1 MPITSEMNL
10 MLLNSKETI
19 MSEQQST
26 ITPNLND
33 ASDIYSLATR
43 AYMELTSRMHVDMQ
57 INYTGNADID
67 FMRGMIPHHQVV
79 IDMAKVALT
88 YCYDSE
94 VRMLAKNIILTQDIE
109 IKVIN
114 AWLQRH
120 LL

>member
-1 MPITSEMNL
+1 
-10 MLLNSKETI
+10 
-19 MSEQQST
+19 MSEQQLA
-26 ITPNLND
+26 ITPKPND
-33 ASDIYSLATR
+33 SSDIYSLSTH

-94 VRMLAKNIILTQDIE
+94 VRMLAKNIILAQDIE